1 MVLNQLGE
9 YKPTINAHGVIKKKL
24 MFPKHNPMTH
34 PIRNS
39 NPIESHDSSDENMK
53 NKEKMP
59 SFIL

>member
-9 YKPTINAHGVIKKKL
+9 YKPTINAHGVIKK
-24 MFPKHNPMTH
+24 TH
-34 PIRNS
+34 VSQKQPHDSSDS
-39 NPIESHDSSDENMK
+39 NPIESHDSSDENIK